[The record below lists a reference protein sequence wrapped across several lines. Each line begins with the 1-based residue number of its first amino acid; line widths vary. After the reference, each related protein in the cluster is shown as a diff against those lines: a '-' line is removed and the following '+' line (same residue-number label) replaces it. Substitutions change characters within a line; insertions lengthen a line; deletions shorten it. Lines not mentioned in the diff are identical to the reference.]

1 MITTAFNFADMLKR
15 IDWVRTSSLSSPD
28 KLAILTEMEAALP
41 PDQFCGSSQQSLR
54 IVKQELANG
63 SAKEAPKAGSK
74 RRAKV
79 PKEVHTEEEPLL
91 LKPDENARGPRTKKA
106 VVN

>member
-28 KLAILTEMEAALP
+28 KLAILSEMEAALP

-63 SAKEAPKAGSK
+63 RTKESPKQGGK

-79 PKEVHTEEEPLL
+79 PSKKHTKEEPLL
-91 LKPDENARGPRTKKA
+91 
-106 VVN
+106 

>member
-28 KLAILTEMEAALP
+28 KLAILIEMEAALP

-54 IVKQELANG
+54 IVKQELTDG
-63 SAKEAPKAGSK
+63 RAKESPKAGGK

-79 PKEVHTEEEPLL
+79 SAKEHT
-91 LKPDENARGPRTKKA
+91 KA
-106 VVN
+106 E